1 MEQSQRDDS
10 LAVRGARSVSS
21 LPPPAY
27 PRPLHAHVTFIPR
40 LYTQVKKTRGCCSR
54 VGLLH
59 WILLLPRALDAF
71 AYGSSL
77 LHAGAPRSWRAGG
90 KRPCAHTL
98 PPAPSCGGQAFLSAD
113 SPVAGHRLQALGLR
127 ASAVVAHGLGVLWH
141 VGPSG
146 TRGHTCVP

>member
-71 AYGSSL
+71 AYGRTGRHCCTRALPGPGEQGGS
-77 LHAGAPRSWRAGG
+77 ARAPT
-90 KRPCAHTL
+90 PCPL
-98 PPAPSCGGQAFLSAD
+98 PPAAVGRPFFLRILLSRVTG
-113 SPVAGHRLQALGLR
+113 SRHSGFGLQQ
-127 ASAVVAHGLGVLWH
+127 LWL
-141 VGPSG
+141 
-146 TRGHTCVP
+146 TA